1 MKAQTKKSKMIA
13 FFRTNPN
20 AKPKDVA
27 AKFKVAMP
35 TIYAIRKQA
44 LAGSDWKTAAIMT
57 SNKPV
62 AIDEV
67 AVLDQNAANLVYQAS
82 LGRKQRFQAS
92 NQANAQQYGGDHY
105 VNMGVQPWK
114 AMEAWM
120 STEAFAGFLRGNAIK
135 YLARADKKGG
145 VEDLKKARHYLDKL
159 LEVLGGN
166 E

>member
-1 MKAQTKKSKMIA
+1 MKTQTKKSKMIA
-13 FFRTNPN
+13 YFQANPN
-20 AKPKDVA
+20 AKPKDAA

-35 TIYAIRKQA
+35 TIYAMRKQA
-44 LAGSDWKTAAIMT
+44 LGGDWKLAAVVT
-57 SNKPV
+57 SNTSIK
-62 AIDEV
+62 ADE
-67 AVLDQNAANLVYQAS
+67 AQVLDQDAANLAYQAS
-82 LGRKQRFQAS
+82 LGRKQRFEPSSLAS
-92 NQANAQQYGGDHY
+92 AQQYGGDHY

-159 LEVLGGN
+159 LEVLGA
-166 E
+166 EE

>member
-13 FFRTNPN
+13 FFKANPN
-20 AKPKDVA
+20 AKPKDAA

-57 SNKPV
+57 SNKSV

-82 LGRKQRFQAS
+82 LGKNRFQES
-92 NQANAQQYGGDHY
+92 NKANAQQYGGDHY
-105 VNMGVQPWK
+105 INMGVQPWK

-159 LEVLGGN
+159 LEVL
-166 E
+166 ETSE

>member
-13 FFRTNPN
+13 FFKANPN

-44 LAGSDWKTAAIMT
+44 LGADWKVAAIMT
-57 SNKPV
+57 SNTPLM
-62 AIDEV
+62 ADEV
-67 AVLDQNAANLVYQAS
+67 LDHDAANLVYQAS
-82 LGRKQRFQAS
+82 LCKKRFQES
-92 NQANAQQYGGDHY
+92 DKANAQQYGGDHY
-105 VNMGVQPWK
+105 INMGVQPWK

-159 LEVLGGN
+159 LEVL
-166 E
+166 ETSK

>member
-13 FFRTNPN
+13 FFKANPN
-20 AKPKDVA
+20 AKPKDAA

-57 SNKPV
+57 SNKSV

-67 AVLDQNAANLVYQAS
+67 AVLDQNDANLVYQAS
-82 LGRKQRFQAS
+82 LGKTRFQGS
-92 NQANAQQYGGDHY
+92 NKANAQQYGGDHY

-159 LEVLGGN
+159 LEVL
-166 E
+166 ETSE